1 MLPTAFPLGF
11 ELFIPAEDAEVMAK
25 RTRDHRRDIR
35 TDVKPVQRIADG
47 KTLFGNA
54 LRVLTHGGPGMMRL
68 AEGLPHLIRIQDFTS
83 VCFQIVPDLFFL
95 FLPKFPD
102 TGFAC
107 RYNLHFASFFAQ

>member
-1 MLPTAFPLGF
+1 MMPIAFPLRF
-11 ELFIPAEDAEVMAK
+11 VLFIPAEDAEVMAK
-25 RTRDHRRDIR
+25 RTRDYRRYIR

-54 LRVLTHGGPGMMRL
+54 LSMLTHGGPGMMRL
-68 AEGLPHLIRIQDFTS
+68 AEGLPHFIRIQDFAS

-102 TGFAC
+102 TGFAG